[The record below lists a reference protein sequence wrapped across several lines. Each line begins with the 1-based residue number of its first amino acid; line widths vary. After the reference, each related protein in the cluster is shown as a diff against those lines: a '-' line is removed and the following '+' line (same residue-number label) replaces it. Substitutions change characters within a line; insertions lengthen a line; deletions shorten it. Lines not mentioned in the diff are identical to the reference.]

1 MRDREST
8 GDAIRVL
15 IVDDQLMIRL
25 GLRAI
30 LEASNGVTVIDDVED
45 GFRALKTISEHPI
58 DVVLMDIRMPGID
71 GVETTKRIRAI
82 ESGRQPKILVL
93 TTFDNDKNVLSA
105 LRAGANGF
113 LSKGVGPTELLNG
126 IREVATGQG
135 VLSGVAAA
143 AVIGQVTETNVT
155 TVDEAIAERFVH
167 LTARERDVV
176 MYAARGMDNRE
187 IAEHLLVSPFTVK
200 THISRAMVKAGARD
214 RAQLVAFVHLAGMGS

>member
-1 MRDREST
+1 MSDTEST
-8 GDAIRVL
+8 GDTIRVL

-25 GLRAI
+25 GVRAI
-30 LEASNGVTVIDDVED
+30 LEASDEMTVIDDVED
-45 GFRALKTISEHPI
+45 GFLALKAISEHPI

-71 GVETTKRIRAI
+71 GVETTKRIRAS
-82 ESGRQPKILVL
+82 ESTLQPKILVL

-126 IREVATGQG
+126 IREVTTGQG

-143 AVIGQVTETNVT
+143 AVIGQVSETNVA
-155 TVDEAIAERFVH
+155 TVDESLAERFDH

-176 MYAARGMDNRE
+176 MYAARGMGNQE

-200 THISRAMVKAGARD
+200 THISRAMLKTGARD
-214 RAQLVAFVHLAGMGS
+214 RAQLVAFVHLAGIAR